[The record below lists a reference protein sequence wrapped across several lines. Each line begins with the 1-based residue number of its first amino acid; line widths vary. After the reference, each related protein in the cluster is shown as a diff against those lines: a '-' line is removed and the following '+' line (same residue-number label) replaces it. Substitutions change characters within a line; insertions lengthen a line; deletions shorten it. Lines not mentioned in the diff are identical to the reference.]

1 MSGPSPRAQYHA
13 LVGCP
18 KKLVRESTMINVTLR
33 VAAMLLLPIA
43 MIAQG
48 PAQVSP
54 AECKIPQPL
63 L

>member
-1 MSGPSPRAQYHA
+1 
-13 LVGCP
+13 
-18 KKLVRESTMINVTLR
+18 MINVTLR

-63 L
+63 S